1 MCTGKIR
8 RRISNIYECPNKKR
22 SILWVT
28 AMHAFLRHSSYLLSF
43 LSYYE
48 VQRHLSLN
56 PALLS
61 GTEITLE
68 ALPFPQAHFFQVTFM
83 EQQSKDL

>member
-1 MCTGKIR
+1 MIWKPEQVPVLLRDANTLYLPTHLSQPPPILCKLGLCS
-8 RRISNIYECPNKKR
+8 IS
-22 SILWVT
+22 
-28 AMHAFLRHSSYLLSF
+28 